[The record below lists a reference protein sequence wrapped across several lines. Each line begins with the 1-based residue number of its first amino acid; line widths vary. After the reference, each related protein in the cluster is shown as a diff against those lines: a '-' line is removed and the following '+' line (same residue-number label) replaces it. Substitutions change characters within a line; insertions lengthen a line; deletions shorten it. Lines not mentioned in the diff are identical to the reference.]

1 MNSEAAPL
9 REPRSREPPR
19 SRRVRAAALALV
31 LGSLGACAVVATRA
45 ATAGTRL
52 GDVAVDMK
60 QEERTCWME
69 YRAKN
74 GNGYKLKKK
83 KISCDCRGGE
93 SGGESGA
100 GGGDGGESDPPIF
113 YDPQLPYFDD
123 QDLDPQQPYADE

>member
-9 REPRSREPPR
+9 REPRSREPP

-31 LGSLGACAVVATRA
+31 LGSLGLWAVVATRA
-45 ATAGTRL
+45 ATGTRPV
-52 GDVAVDMK
+52 DVAVAMK

-83 KISCDCRGGE
+83 KIACDCGESGE
-93 SGGESGA
+93 SGG
-100 GGGDGGESDPPIF
+100 GGGGGSGSDPPVPPLV
-113 YDPQLPYFDD
+113 DDRQLPYFEDFEED
-123 QDLDPQQPYADE
+123 VQQPYAD

>member
-31 LGSLGACAVVATRA
+31 LGSLGLWAVVATRA
-45 ATAGTRL
+45 ATGTRP

-83 KISCDCRGGE
+83 KIACDCGGE
-93 SGGESGA
+93 SGSGG
-100 GGGDGGESDPPIF
+100 GGGDGGSNPPVV
-113 YDPQLPYFDD
+113 DDRQLPYFE
-123 QDLDPQQPYADE
+123 DLEEDLQQPYVD

>member
-1 MNSEAAPL
+1 MISEAAPL

-45 ATAGTRL
+45 ATGTRPV
-52 GDVAVDMK
+52 DVAVDMK

-69 YRAKN
+69 YRAKS

-83 KISCDCRGGE
+83 KIACDCAGGE
-93 SGGESGA
+93 SGGGG
-100 GGGDGGESDPPIF
+100 GGGDGGSNPPVV
-113 YDPQLPYFDD
+113 DDRQLPYFEDFPE
-123 QDLDPQQPYADE
+123 DPQQPYAD